1 LCKFRQ
7 HRVACAQQVHTRRL
21 NQGTLPP
28 PLSAPQL
35 GNSNNWKVCS
45 SRLCSSKGAPKFD
58 HADVPEQCV
67 FGGYRLNA
75 KQVPEKLNPDFDDG
89 TLCKKSG
96 SCIGGTCVGKDFPA
110 VRACLVTA
118 GPLRSARQCLEAP
131 GGGIPARLM
140 AAHLP
145 FLLPPPLA
153 PLQATAVTKTALA
166 PPQAASPTSLALR
179 SASEQSR
186 ASHAPV
192 QDLAQHCATG
202 C

>member
-1 LCKFRQ
+1 
-7 HRVACAQQVHTRRL
+7 
-21 NQGTLPP
+21 
-28 PLSAPQL
+28 
-35 GNSNNWKVCS
+35 
-45 SRLCSSKGAPKFD
+45 
-58 HADVPEQCV
+58 V

-145 FLLPPPLA
+145 FLLPPP
-153 PLQATAVTKTALA
+153 
-166 PPQAASPTSLALR
+166 PPRSPPGYCCNKDGTCPTSSCVANQLGTEER
-179 SASEQSR
+179 K
-186 ASHAPV
+186 
-192 QDLAQHCATG
+192 
-202 C
+202 